1 MPYTQAHPF
10 DDSVNKSL
18 GQKVDLLKAR
28 ENGGEGY
35 QEATYYFNARAPWI
49 RMTSSVGVTDSN
61 IRSKFGTSTEA
72 ELAKDYVL
80 GTLDETTGFA
90 GHKMDD
96 AYQVQDS
103 YGIRPQPG
111 IQNMSIVS
119 HNQFGSLRT
128 ATVNFQVYTKK
139 DLDACEI
146 LFMRPGMSVLL
157 EWGWSLYIDPN
168 TGGVKDM
175 KKGIDVLGRTNVGFR
190 TILAE
195 IRAKQKDYGYGYDA
209 LFGFVKNFKWSL
221 RADGGYDCTTSLVS
235 AGELVESINLA
246 RPLADKWA
254 KMYQD
259 TLGFYS
265 SYLQAEAI
273 ENALQIEQPGYAG
286 LDIPSSSTTKIDT
299 SNEMYQ
305 ELMAQLGGV
314 PSADTQTYL
323 SAFINYDVNR
333 FGSYVLKRPDGADEE
348 HEMPLVTS
356 ISLIDLYNDR
366 RFNTTQNID
375 GLLTAITIPITS
387 QIVLQNLGADHEIT
401 QVNWKNPEYQT
412 TNEGKLKL
420 EDGREVVV
428 AEVFPQ
434 TYIKYGTLLFI
445 LNNFMLQQDNS
456 VMTPFET
463 EKSGEFSV
471 FPGYTLSIDPSVCLL
486 PADLEMLKKAA
497 NIASSD
503 QVDPYITDIQINTLL
518 LEDLINSSGLANVSK
533 QGTPMIGLYNFLD
546 NLNTKINEACG
557 GIIDLDVQYYEH
569 EGLFGIIDRKTFSS
583 DRKRFTN
590 LDLVGLG
597 SLMHNINVTSSL
609 TPDMSSHLAIS
620 VQTDITHADSES
632 RGFLRFNKG
641 IKDRIIGRRSLV
653 SKEVKPVEG
662 YTDNAPEATFSEI
675 NTLYNIIYGNAFW
688 AEASFPYA
696 KTKFVEYINKAMGIG
711 EDGNPVGQVVIPFMT
726 NLSLDGMSGLRIL
739 NGFTI
744 NKNLLPYK
752 YGDVA
757 GKVGLVITGL
767 QATVDKSGWKSQ
779 LKAQY
784 YNLTPGKPVEKG
796 LEVQEGGSSADNDLG
811 TNYVYDY
818 SNELFELEDD
828 SLNLYLTRVSPGGS
842 SDNLMVVKGNYDSG
856 NIRNM
861 QDMIWHHYEDYWG
874 KGTVN
879 ESIDMK
885 KAVGKDQNFFV
896 KGALSGGFG
905 TFNPELTSAQQLYWV
920 NYSKGYGDTL
930 VWQNSQDYP
939 WSAVYVSHMIGK
951 IDYHGKTI
959 VGKLPQGYGASSSEF
974 KKSTSHYGYATQAL
988 EARKSKAKG
997 KWVAFSLK
1005 ETLKAVSG
1013 QILPIQILAEP
1024 GDILITPRQGKYVN
1038 SHGAIVHD
1046 VGPRGILSAVD
1057 FNGNTDALQTLDEG
1071 QIVLAGG
1078 NEDNTNKVEVYSDV
1092 VTPEGYYK
1100 AVDGVLQI
1108 GKYSYM
1114 LVLKRM

>member
-18 GQKVDLLKAR
+18 KQKVDLLKAR
-28 ENGGEGY
+28 ESEGEGY

-49 RMTSSVGVTDSN
+49 RMTSSVGVTDGN
-61 IRSKFGTSTEA
+61 LRSKFGTSTEA

-157 EWGWSLYIDPN
+157 EWGWSLYVDPD
-168 TGGVKDM
+168 TGGIKNM

-190 TILAE
+190 TVLAE
-195 IRAKQKDYGYGYDA
+195 IRAKQKECGYGYDA
-209 LFGFVKNFKWSL
+209 LFGFVKNFKWTL

-254 KMYQD
+254 EIYKA
-259 TLGFYS
+259 TLGRYTS
-265 SYLQAEAI
+265 ILKTAAI
-273 ENALQIEQPGYAG
+273 EAATVDSETVYYGYDAFV
-286 LDIPSSSTTKIDT
+286 STPTKIDT

-305 ELMAQLGGV
+305 ELMSQLGNV
-314 PSADTQTYL
+314 PSIDTQTYL

-333 FGSYVLKRPDGADEE
+333 FATHILKPKDKENVPLINSITLGELSTNPSFTGFDSLSEDG
-348 HEMPLVTS
+348 
-356 ISLIDLYNDR
+356 
-366 RFNTTQNID
+366 TT
-375 GLLTAITIPITS
+375 TPYFIPISTNIA
-387 QIVLQNLGADHEIT
+387 QQNLGEQHTIT
-401 QVNWKNPEYQT
+401 QVNWRNPEYQT
-412 TNEGKLKL
+412 TTDGKLKL
-420 EDGREVVV
+420 EDGREVIVE
-428 AEVFPQ
+428 EVFPQ

-445 LNNFMLQQDNS
+445 LNNFMLQQDNK

-463 EKSGEFSV
+463 EKSGKFSV

-486 PADLEMLKKAA
+486 PADLEVLKETA
-497 NIASSD
+497 NIASSE
-503 QVDPYITDIQINTLL
+503 QVEPYITDIQINTLL

-533 QGTPMIGLYNFLD
+533 QGTPMVGLYNFLD

-569 EGLFGIIDRKTFSS
+569 EGLFGVIDRKTFSS
-583 DRKRFTN
+583 QTKKFTS

-609 TPDMSSHLAIS
+609 TPDMSSHIAIS
-620 VQTDITHADSES
+620 VQTDIAHADSES

-653 SKEVKPVEG
+653 SEVIKPEEG
-662 YTDNAPEATFSEI
+662 YTNNDPEATFSEI
-675 NTLYNIIYGNAFW
+675 NTLYSVIYGNAFW

-696 KTKFVEYINKAMGIG
+696 KAKFVEYINKAMGRG

-726 NLSLDGMSGLRIL
+726 NLTLDGMSGLRIL

-744 NKNLLPYK
+744 KENLLPYK
-752 YGDVA
+752 YGDVV

-779 LKAQY
+779 IKAQY
-784 YNLTPGKPVEKG
+784 YNLTAGKPVEKG
-796 LEVQEGGSSADNDLG
+796 LEVQEGYDLTDTG
-811 TNYVYDY
+811 GVGDNYVYDY
-818 SNELFELEDD
+818 SNELFELGDD
-828 SLNLYLTRVSPGGS
+828 SLDLYLTRVSPGGS
-842 SDNLMVVKGNYDSG
+842 SDSLMVVKGNYDSG
-856 NIRNM
+856 DIKRM
-861 QDMIWHHYEDYWG
+861 QRKIWHHYEDFWG

-879 ESIDMK
+879 ENDDMK
-885 KAVGKDQNFFV
+885 KAVGSDQKFFTDER
-896 KGALSGGFG
+896 GDAQIFD
-905 TFNPELTSAQQLYWV
+905 PELTSALQLYWV
-920 NYSKGYGDTL
+920 NYLKGYGDTFI
-930 VWQNSQDYP
+930 WQNSQDYP
-939 WSAVYVSHMIGK
+939 WSAVYVSYMMGK
-951 IDYHGKTI
+951 IDLHGKQ
-959 VGKLPQGYGASSSEF
+959 GMLLGQLRQGYGASSSEF
-974 KKSTSHYGYATQAL
+974 KKASSHYGYATQAL

-1005 ETLKAVSG
+1005 ETLKATSG
-1013 QILPIQILAEP
+1013 QILPIEILAEP
-1024 GDILITPRQGKYVN
+1024 GDILISARRGKYVN

-1046 VGPRGILSAVD
+1046 VGPRSALSATEI
-1057 FNGNTDALQTLDEG
+1057 GTDALQTLDEG

-1078 NEDNTNKVEVYSDV
+1078 NESNTNKVEVYSDV
-1092 VTPEGYYK
+1092 VSSEGYYK

-1108 GKYSYM
+1108 GSFSFM